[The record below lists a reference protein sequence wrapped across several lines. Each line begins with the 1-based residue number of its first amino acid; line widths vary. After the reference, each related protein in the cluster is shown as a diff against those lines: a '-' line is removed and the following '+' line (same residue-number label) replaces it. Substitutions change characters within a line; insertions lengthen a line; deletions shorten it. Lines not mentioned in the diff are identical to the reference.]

1 MGGGGEYK
9 RKYGGREIEV
19 PWFRKSKYPWIRYL
33 RDMAQHSHK
42 VRQQCIG
49 RINRVLVRKP
59 PRAAKE
65 TSKIGI
71 RELS

>member
-1 MGGGGEYK
+1 
-9 RKYGGREIEV
+9 V

-49 RINRVLVRKP
+49 RINRFLIQEP
-59 PRAAKE
+59 FRAAKE
-65 TSKIGI
+65 TSEI
-71 RELS
+71 